1 MNAFPSTQGG
11 LGDYSP
17 QYIMTGWPI
26 TYKAHMWCEFGQY
39 TQTHEEH
46 DNSMDE
52 QTTGVI
58 CLGPTGNQSGGHYFM
73 SLSTRSVI
81 RHSRWTELP
90 IVGSVRLSFIVATS
104 FSESR
109 KRMAGEE
116 LSLFTANLNVKVVP
130 ERFVHS
136 VRLTKKLI
144 VVSTICVL

>member
-11 LGDYSP
+11 LGDYLP

-90 IVGSVRLSFIVATS
+90 MPSDIIHRVNSMGTQQGMPRKLVFGGHHAKEISDGLDDEWDDDMDDKSYVEYLSD
-104 FSESR
+104 
-109 KRMAGEE
+109 
-116 LSLFTANLNVKVVP
+116 NDD
-130 ERFVHS
+130 
-136 VRLTKKLI
+136 
-144 VVSTICVL
+144 